1 MNGGKIWSM
10 SADPFVLK
18 NMTTCNNDFVSS
30 PYAKF
35 ASWRNVVG
43 VKNEGYS
50 CVAQKSQIATYHVKF
65 TCGIYQVN

>member
-1 MNGGKIWSM
+1 M

-50 CVAQKSQIATYHVKF
+50 CVAQKIPNSNISR
-65 TCGIYQVN
+65 